1 MKNKLSR
8 AVSKSWTQFWP
19 KITLDHKIIYSV
31 IGCDQQYQILFK
43 DL

>member
-8 AVSKSWTQFWP
+8 AVSKSRTQFWP
-19 KITLDHKIIYSV
+19 KITPDHKIIYSV
-31 IGCDQQYQILFK
+31 IGCDQQYQILFQ